1 MSIFFRNFGAEM
13 KWIMED
19 NNDNIVVRYDLPK
32 NWSEEKNFSF
42 EHLTQ
47 LVEQVHN
54 SAYSST
60 IKAINR
66 FATIRNYIIGFYIVE
81 YEQNGSDRAKYGD
94 KLLKRLVERIN
105 KRGINE
111 TLLTNCR
118 KFYALYP
125 QIREF
130 LEGKSATASHQ
141 SKKIPTT
148 SGKSASI
155 SPTLSEELALN
166 SSTLAHKSEISPTL
180 SDKFN
185 TLVDKLISN
194 LSFSHIVEIMAVDD
208 PLARFFY
215 ETECIKCCWSV
226 RELRRQIATNLYFR
240 AGVSKK
246 PELLLQRTEINTT
259 PALSI
264 KDPFS
269 FEFLDLRPEAF
280 TETDLE
286 NALITHLQDFLLEMG
301 KGFCFEARQK
311 RMIIDDEYYFADLFF
326 YNRILHRNV
335 IIELKDDEFKHADL
349 SQLNAYVSYYRQ
361 NEMNEGDN
369 PPIGIL
375 LCTRKGEKMVEY
387 ALAGM
392 DNNLFVS
399 TYMLTLPDKE
409 TLQKFIL
416 SELKE
421 K

>member
-1 MSIFFRNFGAEM
+1 M
-13 KWIMED
+13 
-19 NNDNIVVRYDLPK
+19 
-32 NWSEEKNFSF
+32 
-42 EHLTQ
+42 
-47 LVEQVHN
+47 
-54 SAYSST
+54 
-60 IKAINR
+60 
-66 FATIRNYIIGFYIVE
+66 
-81 YEQNGSDRAKYGD
+81 
-94 KLLKRLVERIN
+94 LKRLVEWVN

-130 LEGKSATASHQ
+130 LEEKSATASHQ

-148 SGKSASI
+148 SGESVSI
-155 SPTLSEELALN
+155 SPTPSEKSALN
-166 SSTLAHKSEISPTL
+166 SSTLTHKSEISPTL

-185 TLVDKLISN
+185 TSVDKLISN
-194 LSFSHIVEIMAVDD
+194 LSFSHIVEIMTVDD

-215 ETECIKCCWSV
+215 ETECIKCCWSI

-246 PELLLQRTEINTT
+246 PELLIQRTEINAT
-259 PALSI
+259 PALTI

-301 KGFCFEARQK
+301 KGFCFEALQK
-311 RMIIDDEYYFADLFF
+311 RMIIDDEYYFADLVF
-326 YNRILHRNV
+326 YNRILHCNV

-349 SQLNAYVSYYRQ
+349 SQLNAYVSYYRE

-392 DNNLFVS
+392 DNNLFIS

-416 SELKE
+416 SELK
-421 K
+421 

>member
-1 MSIFFRNFGAEM
+1 
-13 KWIMED
+13 MED
-19 NNDNIVVRYDLPK
+19 INDNIVVRYDLPK

-60 IKAINR
+60 VKAINR

-94 KLLKRLVERIN
+94 KLLKRLAERIN

-148 SGKSASI
+148 SGESASI
-155 SPTLSEELALN
+155 SPTPSEELALN

-185 TLVDKLISN
+185 TSVDKLISN
-194 LSFSHIVEIMAVDD
+194 LSFSHIVEIMTVDD

-215 ETECIKCCWSV
+215 ETECIKCCWSI
-226 RELRRQIATNLYFR
+226 RELHRQISTNLYFR
-240 AGVSKK
+240 AGISKK

-409 TLQKFIL
+409 TLREFIL
-416 SELKE
+416 SELK
-421 K
+421 